1 MSAEDRLRERLDTFP
16 RVPLAEY
23 PSPLQHLPRL
33 SAELGRPVYVK
44 RDDGIGPAGGGNKTR
59 KLEYLLAEAR
69 ESGAR
74 KVVTYGGL
82 QSNHARIT
90 AAAALG
96 LGLEPHLFYL
106 ERRPS
111 QLTGN
116 LLLNELAGARMHF
129 FPARR
134 PRGRRREHGA
144 RQPAGAAA
152 GPAARGRA
160 LLHTRS
166 AGTAGAGVSAT
177 RARPWRSTSR
187 LGHGASR
194 TPGS

>member
-1 MSAEDRLRERLDTFP
+1 MSAEGRLRERLDEFP
-16 RVPLAEY
+16 RLPLAEY

-33 SAELGRPVYVK
+33 SEELGRPIYVK

-69 ESGAR
+69 EQGAR

-96 LGLEPHLFYL
+96 LGLEPHLLYL

-111 QLTGN
+111 
-116 LLLNELAGARMHF
+116 
-129 FPARR
+129 
-134 PRGRRREHGA
+134 PRG
-144 RQPAGAAA
+144 QTI
-152 GPAARGRA
+152 A
-160 LLHTRS
+160 L
-166 AGTAGAGVSAT
+166 
-177 RARPWRSTSR
+177 PR
-187 LGHGASR
+187 LGGLHHRYVWREAA
-194 TPGS
+194 